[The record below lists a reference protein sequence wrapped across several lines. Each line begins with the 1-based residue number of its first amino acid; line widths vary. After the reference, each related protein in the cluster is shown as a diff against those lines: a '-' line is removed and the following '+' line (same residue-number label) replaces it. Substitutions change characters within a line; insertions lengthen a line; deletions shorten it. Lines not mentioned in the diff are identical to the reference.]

1 MELVR
6 KRVQIIFSLLMNANW
21 AFPFTRSI
29 YQGPLKIF
37 CAPGLNCYSCPASTT
52 YCPIGSLQNILAGV
66 RLSLENSQYFFGLS
80 VIGSMGVLGALFGR
94 MICGWACPFGFI
106 QELLHKIPSPKFIIP
121 HPLNYGKYFMLFVVV
136 ILLPL
141 LVVDE
146 FGGSSPWFCK
156 LICPA
161 GTLEAGLPMLLLQ
174 PDLTSTIGLLFYN
187 KLTILIL
194 ILLWSIL
201 ASRPFCRTICP
212 LGGFYALVN
221 RYRLVKLTLDT
232 KRCTNCKACHHVC
245 PMEVKF
251 NENPNDPECISCMA
265 CLYKACKFE
274 AISIE
279 IGGIPMQSPRRA
291 QGHPTQK
298 TVVPIS
304 QIPGE

>member
-6 KRVQIIFSLLMNANW
+6 KWVQVFFGFLMNANW

-29 YQGPLKIF
+29 YQGPLKVL

-52 YCPIGSLQNILAGV
+52 YCPIGSLQNILGGI
-66 RLSLENSQYFFGLS
+66 RISLANSQYFVGLS
-80 VIGSMGVLGALFGR
+80 VIGAMGVLGAMFGR

-106 QELLHKIPSPKFIIP
+106 QELLHKIPSRKFSIP
-121 HPLNYGKYFMLFVVV
+121 RPLNYGKYFMLLGVV

-141 LVVDE
+141 LLVDE

-174 PDLTSTIGLLFYN
+174 PNLANTIGLLFYN
-187 KLTILIL
+187 KLTILVL
-194 ILLWSIL
+194 IIVWSVF

-212 LGGFYALVN
+212 LGGFYALLN
-221 RYRLVKLTLDT
+221 RFRLVKLTLDAQ
-232 KRCTNCKACHHVC
+232 RCTNCKACHHVC

-251 NENPNDPECISCMA
+251 NENPDDPECISCMA
-265 CLYKACKFE
+265 CMHRACKFE
-274 AISIE
+274 AIGIE
-279 IGGIPMQSPRRA
+279 IGGIPMKSSSRA
-291 QGHPTQK
+291 KGRGPQEAEA
-298 TVVPIS
+298 PI
-304 QIPGE
+304 G